1 MYSFIYSLHGRRW
14 LWNSMWLGKPLVQI
28 AALFTEIIPLSVACI
43 KKIVPLEGSGRKSKM
58 PLSDFLFSNYPSPRR
73 MMDDGFILKLNHFL
87 FSAHWILSSEDII
100 FLPRISFSGNICQK
114 RTQSIYQFS
123 RINIIYIIHCDY
135 HGPDFFLFFFFLP
148 FYSCWSTYGRLE
160 CDLYYLASKKS
171 VNRHQLATNY
181 FLLLPTKHKNL
192 FNANINNVFCT
203 FLPVTKSPWNAP
215 LLRNVVLKHRIRM
228 SALCEVTNGTDAP
241 IILETALPA

>member
-135 HGPDFFLFFFFLP
+135 HGPDLFLFFFF
-148 FYSCWSTYGRLE
+148 SS
-160 CDLYYLASKKS
+160 
-171 VNRHQLATNY
+171 
-181 FLLLPTKHKNL
+181 FLLL
-192 FNANINNVFCT
+192 
-203 FLPVTKSPWNAP
+203 
-215 LLRNVVLKHRIRM
+215 LKHLWKAWMRLVLSRFKEI
-228 SALCEVTNGTDAP
+228 CQQAP
-241 IILETALPA
+241 TGHQLFPPTPNKT